1 MRMHAYLT
9 YREAVAVWI
18 GRALDWKNRDLQT
31 KYDVDPRRLYEVWEE
46 EEHLGSRDDAIRIC
60 RILFPGLNAN
70 FDRHT
75 PRYRRTNIDQLD
87 LF

>member
-1 MRMHAYLT
+1 MHTYLT
-9 YREAVAVWI
+9 FREAVAIWI
-18 GRALDWKNRDLQT
+18 GRALDWKIRDLQT

-46 EEHLGSRDDAIRIC
+46 EEHVGSREEAIRIW
-60 RILFPGLNAN
+60 RILFPSVEPN
-70 FDRHT
+70 FDPHI